1 MAGDGSPATGSGGES
16 DGGGAQST
24 ASSVST
30 VSMAG
35 GPNSDSEGAAAAAA
49 TVAAS
54 TASTNPT
61 AAAAADTT
69 YIHPAASSTGCD
81 GAEDAPLV
89 TPAGGGRTRRK
100 TAPQHYL
107 SNAPLSH
114 IYDSDDEDDMIRVHR
129 TRPRRIGGFFFSI
142 LPHASPRPILLGL
155 SLSVTLATFWLLD
168 SVKDP
173 LFAAL
178 VDGNLSHH
186 QPRAKICSVLGTL
199 CIVIAMEVVGNRRK
213 QRYAQ
218 RHVTEQE
225 IMDGGGNWS
234 KMNVADSLSGGYE
247 ADGYDDGEES
257 GTRIP
262 SSIFRTVG
270 GAYFAAFAIAAI
282 ILSRYTEPETS
293 AGSTEPPLR
302 IEWRAL
308 GYVVYLLVES
318 YGSIT
323 VACFWAYANSTLT
336 VTAAERYY
344 GTIVALAQLGAIG
357 GSTVAASKTK
367 DSGGVSDVAPLFGVA
382 CVGVLLQVAIT
393 GAYAR
398 LFPRPMKPED
408 DDMTAAADG
417 DADIASFDHMKILP
431 RGRKATSTSSGAPNG
446 SLDDDAP
453 IKGTRDK
460 CETTTGCTA
469 MLHKMATYPALSGL
483 YLILKHKY
491 VLLILGVSCLY
502 EISLTCLDYE
512 MKLIGLD
519 RFGEDSLRNDASE
532 TSASVALEAAAPG
545 FHSYIANTFAQFM
558 GRYGQLTNVLSLI
571 LSFFAFPY
579 LMKTRGLRS
588 TLRIFPSLLVF
599 VSILTYMALPMNL
612 PVLFVSVSLLK
623 AMTYSINDPAKEILY
638 IPTSDA
644 IKFRAKFWI
653 DVVGA
658 RIAKALAS
666 SINTYAGSADRI
678 IKYGTI
684 PSVVTSLG
692 LFAVCYWVG
701 IEFDGLLERGQ
712 VVGSGDEDVADD
724 AYGIIGGEIATY
736 EAEQGMLL
744 GDEDE
749 AVIESLKGR
758 RGNNGRGDGNGG
770 PSIELVAQL
779 S

>member
-1 MAGDGSPATGSGGES
+1 MRSSSLSLQSTDDMAGDGSSATGS
-16 DGGGAQST
+16 DGGGAHST
-24 ASSVST
+24 SSSVST

-49 TVAAS
+49 
-54 TASTNPT
+54 ASTNP
-61 AAAAADTT
+61 AAAADTT
-69 YIHPAASSTGCD
+69 YIHQAARSSTSCD

-89 TPAGGGRTRRK
+89 TSADGGRTHRK
-100 TAPQHYL
+100 PAPQHYL
-107 SNAPLSH
+107 SNAPLPH
-114 IYDSDDEDDMIRVHR
+114 IYDSDDEDDMIQVHR
-129 TRPRRIGGFFFSI
+129 TRPRRIGGFSF

-155 SLSVTLATFWLLD
+155 SLSLTLATFWLLD

-247 ADGYDDGEES
+247 ADGCDDGEES

-262 SSIFRTVG
+262 SSIFRAVG

-293 AGSTEPPLR
+293 AGSTEPPMR
-302 IEWRAL
+302 IEWRIL
-308 GYVVYLLVES
+308 GYMIYLLVES

-382 CVGVLLQVAIT
+382 CVGVLLQVSIT
-393 GAYAR
+393 VVYATV
-398 LFPRPMKPED
+398 FPRPMKPED
-408 DDMTAAADG
+408 DDMTAAADD

-431 RGRKATSTSSGAPNG
+431 RGRKATGTISGAPNG
-446 SLDDDAP
+446 SVGDGAP
-453 IKGTRDK
+453 INGARDM

-469 MLHKMATYPALSGL
+469 MLHKIATYPALSGL
-483 YLILKHKY
+483 YLILKHRY

-519 RFGEDSLRNDASE
+519 RFGEDSLRNDASK
-532 TSASVALEAAAPG
+532 SGASVALEAAAPG
-545 FHSYIANTFAQFM
+545 FHTYIANTFAQFM
-558 GRYGQLTNVLSLI
+558 GRYGQLTNMMSLI

-678 IKYGTI
+678 VQYGTI
-684 PSVVTSLG
+684 PSVITSLG

-712 VVGSGDEDVADD
+712 VVGSGDEDITDD
-724 AYGIIGGEIATY
+724 SYGIIGGEIATY

-744 GDEDE
+744 GDDDE
-749 AVIESLKGR
+749 VVIESLKGR
-758 RGNNGRGDGNGG
+758 CGNNGKGDGNGG